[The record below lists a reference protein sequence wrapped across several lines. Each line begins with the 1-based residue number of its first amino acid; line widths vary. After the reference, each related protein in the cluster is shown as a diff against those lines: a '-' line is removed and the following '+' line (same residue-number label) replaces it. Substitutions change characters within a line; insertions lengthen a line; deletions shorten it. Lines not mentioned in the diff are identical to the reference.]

1 MVEIFFNSIL
11 YVFLFFTLYIQ
22 VFLLI
27 TFFEERDKLAAKP
40 INRKLS
46 YYPSATIIVP
56 CWNEEKTVSKTIHSL
71 LHLNYPKSKLK
82 IFIVDDGSTDD
93 TWNVLQKFKNDPQV
107 TLIKKENGGKH
118 TAVNL
123 AILQT
128 SSEIIG
134 CLDADSYVEI
144 NALLEIANAF
154 NEDPEIM
161 SVTPVIIVHEPKTI
175 FQKMQKTEYHI
186 SAFIRRMLSPIDAI
200 QVTPGPFSFFRREVF
215 EKIGLYKKAHNTEDM
230 EFALRMQSHHMRIR
244 NAHMAYVYTS
254 APDTLRKLY
263 RQRLR
268 WAYGGMKNTLDY
280 RFMIFSR
287 KYGILGMLTLPL
299 SFFGVFIF
307 LYNFGFILF
316 HAVRNIIDKIIEI
329 SIIGI
334 SFAVP
339 NFDLFFLNTDLMAL
353 LAYVF
358 LGLGLVIIW
367 NGTRLA
373 EGRFRPTMGIFYF
386 LVLYGIIAPFWFTR
400 AIINLVFSRNTKWR

>member
-1 MVEIFFNSIL
+1 MFEIFFNTIL
-11 YVFLFFTLYIQ
+11 YVFLFVTLYFQ

-27 TFFEERDKLAAKP
+27 TFFEERDKLAVKP
-40 INRKLS
+40 VNGKLP

-71 LHLNYPKSKLK
+71 LRLNYPKNKLK
-82 IFIVDDGSTDD
+82 IFIVDDGSTDN
-93 TWNVLQKFKNDPQV
+93 TWNVIQKFANNPQV
-107 TLIKKENGGKH
+107 TLVKKENGGKH

-128 SSEIIG
+128 DSELIG
-134 CLDADSYVEI
+134 CLDADSYVEM

-154 NEDPEIM
+154 NSDRETM
-161 SVTPVIIVHEPKTI
+161 SVTPIILVHEAKTI
-175 FQKMQKTEYHI
+175 FQKMQRTEYHI
-186 SAFIRRMLSPIDAI
+186 SSFIRRMLSPIDAI

-244 NAHMAYVYTS
+244 NAHMAFVYTS

-280 RFMIFSR
+280 RFMIFRR
-287 KYGILGMLTLPL
+287 KYGILGILTLPL

-307 LYNFGFILF
+307 LYNFGFMF
-316 HAVRNIIDKIIEI
+316 YHAIKNAINNIIEI
-329 SIIGI
+329 SITGI

-339 NFDLFFLNTDLMAL
+339 NFDLFFFNTGFMTI

-367 NGTRLA
+367 NGVRLA

-386 LVLYGIIAPFWFTR
+386 LVLYGIVAPFWFTR
-400 AIINLVFSRNTKWR
+400 AVINLVFSRNTSWR